1 MPDNAE
7 FTKMIASAYQRLYD
21 LVRLRTDPLAQL
33 LVSEPGLILKERG
46 WRLHQLLLN
55 AVEELNPGTGAP
67 VFSRAWRRYRL
78 VYLRYIEGLDPQA
91 VADQLAI
98 SRRQYYREHA
108 EALEVI
114 SDILWNRYV
123 ASKTLDTLS
132 ESEHSE
138 HSELD
143 ISHLELM
150 RLEVARVGQSNHVAD
165 LKEVVQESLSLIQEI
180 CLQNRVEIQMTI
192 PVSRIVVT
200 AERGLL
206 RQMLLAMMGFLIER
220 AQETCLHITVEAD
233 ELEVQLTLSLDAIDP
248 VALIHEV
255 DKQLLVLEEFA
266 TLMKTQFSPMKRDQ
280 LIIGFGIRLPLKRQ
294 QTILVIDDNEDMLAL
309 YERYLLPHQYSVI
322 STSFSRQGYE
332 LACQFAPAA
341 IILDLMMAEVDG
353 WDLLQKLLAEPKTET
368 IPIIV
373 CSVLKQKHLAL
384 SLGASVFLEKPIT
397 EETLLAALDN
407 LKQIDSR

>member
-33 LVSEPGLILKERG
+33 LVSEPDLILKERG
-46 WRLHQLLLN
+46 WRLHQLLLS

-78 VYLRYIEGLDPQA
+78 MYLRYIEGLDPQA

-123 ASKTLDTLS
+123 AGKTLDTLS

-138 HSELD
+138 LD
-143 ISHLELM
+143 ITHLELM
-150 RLEVARVGQSNHVAD
+150 RLEVARVGQSSHVAD
-165 LKEVVQESLSLIQEI
+165 LKEVVQEGLSLIKEI
-180 CLQNRVEIQMTI
+180 CLQNRIETQMTI
-192 PVSRIVVT
+192 PVSRIVV
-200 AERGLL
+200 AVERGLL

-220 AQETCLHITVEAD
+220 ARETCLHITVEAD
-233 ELEVQLTLSLDAIDP
+233 ELDVQLTLSLDAIDS

-266 TLMKTQFSPMKRDQ
+266 TLTKTQFSPMKRDQ

-322 STSFSRQGYE
+322 STAFSRQGYE

-397 EETLLAALDN
+397 EETLLAALDD
-407 LKQIDSR
+407 LKQINSK